1 MEIAMQPYEVYIK
14 TDTGNRI
21 ININCSAHMYDTIG
35 WTKIDEGY
43 GDKYHHAQGNYLP
56 GPLMDERGIF
66 RYKIVKFVDW
76 PEGKIIH
83 EFFHEG
89 EEYGIFERTQED
101 MDADYTPPAAA
112 LAPDGS
118 MASLVAEVAALK
130 ESNAQLQEA
139 LDLLLSGEVESDG

>member
-1 MEIAMQPYEVYIK
+1 MEFAMKPYGVYIK
-14 TDTGNRI
+14 MDTENRI
-21 ININCSAHMYDTIG
+21 IDINSSAFLTNTDG
-35 WTKIDEGY
+35 WMKIDEGY

-66 RYKIVKFVDW
+66 RYKIVEFVDW

-89 EEYGIFERTQED
+89 EEYGIFERTQEE
-101 MDADYTPPAAA
+101 MDADFTPPVAV
-112 LAPDGS
+112 PDGS
-118 MASLVAEVAALK
+118 MESLVAEVAALK

-139 LDLLLSGEVESDG
+139 LDLLLSGEVE